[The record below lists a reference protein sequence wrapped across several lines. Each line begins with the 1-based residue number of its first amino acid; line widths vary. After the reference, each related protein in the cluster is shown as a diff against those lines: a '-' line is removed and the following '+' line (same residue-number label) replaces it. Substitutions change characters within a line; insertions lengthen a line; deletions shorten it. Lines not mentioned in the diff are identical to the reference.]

1 MTNPADLCREC
12 ELTQRVKEM
21 EIENAELKT
30 RYQSIYD
37 DRCESIEAHFK
48 TSKKKLVLKQAGNTL
63 SKRITDVLHGII
75 DESALEEAVSKWEE
89 AKGGAE

>member
-1 MTNPADLCREC
+1 MTNIADLCREC
-12 ELTQRVKEM
+12 DLAQRVKEL

-48 TSKKKLVLKQAGNTL
+48 TSKKKLVLKKAGNTL
-63 SKRITDVLHGII
+63 SNRITDVLDGIV
-75 DESALEEAVSKWEE
+75 DECALGDAVSKWLKAKEE
-89 AKGGAE
+89 SE